1 MTTEKTVTTAT
12 DSPGVTRPGLALAVI
27 AGAQFM
33 VVLDGTIM
41 NIALSS
47 IQQAFDMSGVLLA
60 WVVNAYALAFGGFL
74 LLGGRLGDV
83 LGRVAIFRVG
93 LVLFAGAS
101 LLGGLAWSQEV
112 LIGARVLQGMG
123 AAIVAPAAL
132 ALIATSFEGQARGR
146 AMGLY
151 GAMAGLG
158 STAGLLFGGVL
169 TSYASWRWVLL
180 VNIPIAVALFLGARY
195 LRSGERHRS
204 ELNIPSAVLG
214 TLGVTSLVYAITR
227 SGEHGW
233 GDPASIALYGAA
245 AVFIGVFVVAQDR
258 VAHPLLP
265 LAILRDRTRAGA
277 NVAMLLLGT
286 GMFATYY
293 FFTLYMQQVLGYSA
307 IESALAYLPW
317 ATAIFVGSGVLAPR
331 LLPRL
336 APAVI
341 AGGGLSVTALG
352 MLWLSFLDVDSGYAT
367 AIVAPMVV
375 TALGLGSTF
384 VPLTISAMSRVD
396 GPDSGAAAAV
406 MNTAQQVGGAIGLA
420 TLVVLATQVSTGQ
433 LPSAAQELLR
443 AESTGDETLLA
454 SARAALS
461 EGFTTAFLAVAGIYV
476 LAAVVVALTV
486 RRDSAVEGQQ
496 GSQREGR
503 RESRTTPAG
512 PV

>member
-1 MTTEKTVTTAT
+1 MTTENTVTTAT

-204 ELNIPSAVLG
+204 ELNVPSAVLG

-233 GDPASIALYGAA
+233 GDPASIALYAAA
-245 AVFIGVFVVAQDR
+245 AVFIGIFVVAQDR

-317 ATAIFVGSGVLAPR
+317 ATAIFIGSGVLAPR

-336 APAVI
+336 APAAI
-341 AGGGLSVTALG
+341 AGGGLVLTALG

-420 TLVVLATQVSTGQ
+420 TLVVLATQVSTGR

-443 AESTGDETLLA
+443 AESTGDASLLA

-461 EGFTTAFLAVAGIYV
+461 EGFTTAFLAVAAIYV

-486 RRDSAVEGQQ
+486 RRDAAVEAQ
-496 GSQREGR
+496 GP
-503 RESRTTPAG
+503 TA
-512 PV
+512 

>member
-195 LRSGERHRS
+195 LRSGERHHS
-204 ELNIPSAVLG
+204 ELNVPSAVLG

-336 APAVI
+336 PRRRLRLRHGDRGAHGGDGPRPGVDLRPAHDLGDVPRRRPRLGCCGGGHEHRP
-341 AGGGLSVTALG
+341 AGG
-352 MLWLSFLDVDSGYAT
+352 WRHR
-367 AIVAPMVV
+367 
-375 TALGLGSTF
+375 
-384 VPLTISAMSRVD
+384 SRD
-396 GPDSGAAAAV
+396 ARGPGHPNQHRPAAVRGPGAAAGRVHRGRDVARLRPRG
-406 MNTAQQVGGAIGLA
+406 TLGGIHHRVPRRRGD
-420 TLVVLATQVSTGQ
+420 
-433 LPSAAQELLR
+433 LR
-443 AESTGDETLLA
+443 PRGGRG
-454 SARAALS
+454 RADRA
-461 EGFTTAFLAVAGIYV
+461 
-476 LAAVVVALTV
+476 
-486 RRDSAVEGQQ
+486 
-496 GSQREGR
+496 
-503 RESRTTPAG
+503 P
-512 PV
+512 

>member
-47 IQQAFDMSGVLLA
+47 IQQAFDMNGVLLA

-195 LRSGERHRS
+195 LRSGERHHS
-204 ELNIPSAVLG
+204 ELNVPSAVLG

-336 APAVI
+336 
-341 AGGGLSVTALG
+341 TALG

-367 AIVAPMVV
+367 AIVAPMAV

-420 TLVVLATQVSTGQ
+420 TLVVLATQISTGQ

-443 AESTGDETLLA
+443 AESTGDATLLA